1 MKNDRKRIRSGNRR
15 LVFQSVEKEKW
26 SIVKSRPVKQRSLC
40 ILLILLL
47 AYAFAGPATAESE
60 ASIAVFE
67 DLKDACAD
75 AAARSDRGL
84 LCTEDDLVI
93 SEDFTLPPGT
103 VFTLRHFTVPEGI
116 TFTVAE
122 QSEIHTYGLTVEGT
136 LENHGTI
143 IQQDLSAA
151 WAEGRI
157 ETTARIPGHI
167 ENSGEM
173 ILTDVFG
180 RRNINRFGGKLT
192 MNQTADFQEKL
203 RIAAGIDTPAPTE
216 EIPAPPAPAPPAP
229 EKWTA
234 STIFALLED
243 ILPKLMFFFVLAGLF
258 LTVKNGIASVR
269 AEKYGASSRQ
279 KAAVNRTAD
288 SGYDIQ
294 NEDHFQRDRRNR
306 IAELDVWLKNGLIDR
321 KEYNELKSRYS
332 KEV

>member
-1 MKNDRKRIRSGNRR
+1 M
-15 LVFQSVEKEKW
+15 
-26 SIVKSRPVKQRSLC
+26 KSRTVKQRSLC

-47 AYAFAGPATAESE
+47 VYAFTGSATAESVVSVV
-60 ASIAVFE
+60 AFE
-67 DLKDACAD
+67 DLKEACAD
-75 AAARSDRGL
+75 TPVRSVGEL

-93 SEDFTLPPGT
+93 SEDFSLPPGT
-103 VFTLRHFTVPEGI
+103 MITLRHFTVPEGI

-122 QSEIHTYGLTVEGT
+122 QAEIHTYGLTVEGT

-151 WAEGRI
+151 WAEEEI
-157 ETTARIPGHI
+157 ETTARISGHI
-167 ENSGEM
+167 ENRGEM

-216 EIPAPPAPAPPAP
+216 EIPAPPAPVPPAP
-229 EKWTA
+229 EKRTA
-234 STIFALLED
+234 SRIFALLED

-279 KAAVNRTAD
+279 KSAVNRTAD
-288 SGYDIQ
+288 SGYDTQ